1 MISAVSARYTANIEI
16 PVVSEVPPLRPAAT
30 VIVLRDGV
38 TGPEVFLVRRHHAVA
53 FMAGAHVFPGGRV
66 DSGDES
72 ANSSWCDGVV
82 EATGKLPGVAPEAA
96 LAFHVAASREL
107 FEEAGIL
114 LARDAR
120 RQLVS
125 LAGGADRDRF
135 KVHRAE
141 LNAGRRTLREIVEV
155 ERLRLALD
163 TLVHYAHW
171 VTPPIEIRR
180 FDTRFFVTRVPSHQ
194 APAHDDH
201 EATDSV
207 WIRPVDAIAAVSR
220 GDIVL
225 PPPTWASLRELQRF
239 PTVDAALLWA
249 QTRSV
254 YRREPR
260 VTTGADGNRRIVLP
274 GDPSLPEPEPVA
286 FETRFV
292 LADGRWSPEPAA

>member
-1 MISAVSARYTANIEI
+1 MTD
-16 PVVSEVPPLRPAAT
+16 VPIRPAAT
-30 VIVLRDGV
+30 VIVLRD
-38 TGPEVFLVRRHHAVA
+38 TTAGPEVFLVRRHHAVA

-66 DSGDES
+66 DAGDHG
-72 ANSSWCDGVV
+72 ADASWCDGVPQA
-82 EATGKLPGVAPEAA
+82 ATNLPGVAPDAA
-96 LAFHVAASREL
+96 LAFHVAAEREL
-107 FEEAGIL
+107 FEEAGVL
-114 LARDAR
+114 LARDATG
-120 RQLVS
+120 QPVS
-125 LAGGADRDRF
+125 LAGRDDRDRF

-141 LNAGRRTLREIVEV
+141 LNASRRTLRQIVEA
-155 ERLRLALD
+155 EHLRLGLD
-163 TLVHYAHW
+163 ALVHYAHW

-180 FDTRFFVTRVPSHQ
+180 FDTQFFVTRVPAEQ
-194 APAHDDH
+194 TPAHDDH

-207 WIRPVDAIAAVSR
+207 WIRPIDAIDAVVR

-239 PTVDAALLWA
+239 PSVDAALRWA
-249 QTRSV
+249 RTRTV

-260 VTTGADGNRRIVLP
+260 VTTGADGIRRIVLP